1 MQKDSP
7 SIHHHHRPAAKLT
20 TSEIKGSQMK
30 MARRSTIATILW
42 MLLLL
47 LGGSGAAAFV
57 SRFSSTTTRQ
67 NSVASRIGA
76 TYPCQPFASRSTTP
90 SYRNQG
96 IRLWAKRDDDDGFDD
111 NDRDSAIL
119 STTTTDKDEAK
130 SFLSEPL
137 KKAFEVIDMVWSY
150 TIIFL
155 GTCLSLGLV
164 LNLFGYG
171 YTFSIQDGL
180 RIDTISQF
188 RTENQFRR
196 EAIRLEKERA
206 IRIRATETQP
216 QSLLPK

>member
-1 MQKDSP
+1 
-7 SIHHHHRPAAKLT
+7 
-20 TSEIKGSQMK
+20 MK

>member
-1 MQKDSP
+1 M
-7 SIHHHHRPAAKLT
+7 
-20 TSEIKGSQMK
+20 
-30 MARRSTIATILW
+30 ILW

-67 NSVASRIGA
+67 NSVASIGA
-76 TYPCQPFASRSTTP
+76 RCPCQPIACRSTTS

-96 IRLWAKRDDDDGFDD
+96 IRLWGKGDDDDGIDD

-119 STTTTDKDEAK
+119 STTRDSDEAK

-155 GTCLSLGLV
+155 GACLSLGLV

-206 IRIRATETQP
+206 MRIRATEIQP

>member
-1 MQKDSP
+1 
-7 SIHHHHRPAAKLT
+7 
-20 TSEIKGSQMK
+20 MK
-30 MARRSTIATILW
+30 MARSTIATILW

-47 LGGSGAAAFV
+47 LGGSGAIAAFV

-67 NSVASRIGA
+67 NSVASRIEA

-96 IRLWAKRDDDDGFDD
+96 IRLWGKGDDDDGIDD

-119 STTTTDKDEAK
+119 STTRDSDEAK